1 MFGRR
6 EIQSPQKVEAGLG
19 ALVTV
24 HSGVFPLDRYWSPI
38 ANRVQDPETGFPRHV
53 APAHRY
59 EIEAPAWIT
68 PRQVRAEGAIPT
80 VQLELGV
87 LAVDMEDAIAEVPQ
101 EGPNVD
107 ALPEQ
112 V

>member
-1 MFGRR
+1 
-6 EIQSPQKVEAGLG
+6 
-19 ALVTV
+19 
-24 HSGVFPLDRYWSPI
+24 
-38 ANRVQDPETGFPRHV
+38 
-53 APAHRY
+53 
-59 EIEAPAWIT
+59 
-68 PRQVRAEGAIPT
+68 VRAEGAIPT